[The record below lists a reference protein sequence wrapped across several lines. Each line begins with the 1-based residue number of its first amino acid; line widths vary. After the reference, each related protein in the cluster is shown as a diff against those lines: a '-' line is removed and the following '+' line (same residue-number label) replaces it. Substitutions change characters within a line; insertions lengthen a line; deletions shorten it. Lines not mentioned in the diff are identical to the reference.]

1 MRISLIITTYNWKE
15 ALHLSL
21 QSALAQTVL
30 PTDIIVADDGSRED
44 TAEMVRQFTEISP
57 VPIIHS
63 WQEDKGFRPAKS
75 RNKAIAKAKGEYVV
89 LIDGDIVLDSHF
101 IADHQTFSRRG
112 SFVQGSRALVGR
124 ALSVKALADGELRV
138 PFGGRGIGNKKNCL
152 RLELLARLLFF
163 KNKTLRG
170 VKTCNFAFWK
180 EDAVQVN
187 GFNEAFVGW
196 GREDSEFAA
205 RLLNVGLQRRN
216 LKFCALGYHL
226 HHAMHGRDRLT
237 VNDCILQQTLDEHR
251 TWCEKG
257 INQYLD

>member
-1 MRISLIITTYNWKE
+1 MKISLIVTTYNWKE

-21 QSALAQTVL
+21 RSVLTQTLL

-44 TAEMVRQFTEISP
+44 TAEMVRQIAQISP
-57 VPIIHS
+57 VPVIHS

-101 IADHQTFSRRG
+101 IADHEAFARRG

-124 ALSVKALADGELRV
+124 ALSDKALADCELRV

-152 RLELLARLLFF
+152 RSEVLARLFSF
-163 KNKTLRG
+163 TTQTLHG
-170 VKTCNFAFWK
+170 AKTCNFAFWR
-180 EDAVQVN
+180 EDALQVN

-226 HHAMHGRDRLT
+226 HHAMHVRDRLT
-237 VNDCILQQTLDEHR
+237 VNDGILKQTLDEHR

-257 INQYLD
+257 IDQYLD